1 MLIRDLSILDYGLI
15 SQTISP
21 RLVRILMIINLS
33 DKNCDFCQN
42 CLRIFCQFCC
52 NSIKLYYYGNR
63 VYWNDLFMTPSKPK
77 EPRTITI
84 SLRITQGLD
93 EILEDT
99 ARKMRVSKSQLIRD
113 GIAHL
118 NSPETGKAA

>member
-1 MLIRDLSILDYGLI
+1 
-15 SQTISP
+15 
-21 RLVRILMIINLS
+21 
-33 DKNCDFCQN
+33 
-42 CLRIFCQFCC
+42 
-52 NSIKLYYYGNR
+52 
-63 VYWNDLFMTPSKPK
+63 MTPSKPK